1 MNNRN
6 KQQQKSSIC
15 CWYVPVLLTVFTLA
29 PLFNSSATTSF
40 LPALV
45 AIINAVHS
53 TSSIASTYR
62 IQNRTTLKQQLMQQ
76 NNLDFTCRSQHQIS
90 RVSKQHHDLTPVS
103 NFNQYLVKNRNSNAY
118 IYYKPPIESIN
129 NELLV

>member
-62 IQNRTTLKQQLMQQ
+62 IQNRTTLKQQLMEQE
-76 NNLDFTCRSQHQIS
+76 NLNLTPVKICRSQRQIS
-90 RVSKQHHDLTPVS
+90 RVSKQHHELTQVS
-103 NFNQYLVKNRNSNAY
+103 NFNLIKDRTAH
-118 IYYKPPIESIN
+118 IYYKPPIK
-129 NELLV
+129 